1 MGPPSPGCARR
12 RDWVFQGSAEHVLDD
27 KGRTS
32 LPKAFRDILERE
44 DHSPVI
50 TCSERCLTIY
60 TADAYE
66 SIKARLFEDALP
78 SASIKRK
85 RRLIVGNA
93 QECRVDP
100 QGRILIPPALRRL
113 GKLDREIV
121 FAGIVDQIEIW
132 DRALWQE
139 ELERARQE
147 DE

>member
-1 MGPPSPGCARR
+1 M
-12 RDWVFQGSAEHVLDD
+12 FQGSAEHVLDD

-32 LPKAFRDILERE
+32 LPKAFRDALERE
-44 DHSPVI
+44 DEHPII

-60 TADAYE
+60 TTAAYE
-66 SIKARLFEDALP
+66 GIKARLFEDALP
-78 SASIKRK
+78 SAAIKRK

-93 QECRVDP
+93 QECRVDG

-121 FAGIVDQIEIW
+121 FAGIEDQIEIW

-139 ELERARQE
+139 ELERARLE